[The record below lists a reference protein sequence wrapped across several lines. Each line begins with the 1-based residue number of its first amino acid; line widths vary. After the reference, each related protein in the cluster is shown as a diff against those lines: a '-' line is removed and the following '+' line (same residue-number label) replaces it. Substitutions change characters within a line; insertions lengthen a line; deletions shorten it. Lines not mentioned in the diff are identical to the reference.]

1 MLSDKPQVWSLPE
14 EWTDDTAGYAS
25 STRQTQ
31 PGSLSA
37 MPGVGFDGSAGTLAL
52 LEFDQIRSA
61 VGSYIHTLMGRK
73 ACMSLMPSSDV
84 LDIATRQQ
92 ETSEARRF
100 IDHGGALEFGPE
112 ENFQEFIHRAMLGG
126 LLRGEELHAI
136 QEMIRAA
143 RNNRT
148 NLLRHEELPLLSAI
162 AENIP
167 DLRSLDRSIVS
178 AISVASSA
186 LPI

>member
-1 MLSDKPQVWSLPE
+1 
-14 EWTDDTAGYAS
+14 
-25 STRQTQ
+25 
-31 PGSLSA
+31 

-84 LDIATRQQ
+84 LEIATRQQ

-167 DLRSLDRSIVS
+167 DLWSLDRSIVS
-178 AISVASSA
+178 AISVAGEVIDDASIA
-186 LPI
+186 LRQLRQ